1 MKKKVLVLYGG
12 LSEEREISIKS
23 GKAVSKALEKKGF
36 TVLEYDFNGKLEEII
51 SSFSPDIV
59 FIALHGRFGEDGT
72 VQGALEILGIP
83 YTGSDVLTS
92 SVCMNKLF
100 TKFILQSINIP
111 TPKYVS
117 IKKDKSISYDKVCE
131 YLNSKKVV
139 VKPNDQG
146 STVGLSIVSNESE
159 YLVALEK
166 AFKLSSVVLLEEYLK
181 GTEITVSV
189 IGNYPDYKILP
200 IIEIIPA
207 HEYYDYESKYIP
219 GMSIH
224 KIPANISKN
233 AENKAIEFAN
243 TIAKTLN
250 LRDFARIDMI
260 VKDETPYVLEI
271 NTIPGFTETS
281 LVPDAAKAIGISF
294 EDLVELIIREA
305 LKRGQ

>member
-36 TVLEYDFNGKLEEII
+36 TVLEYDFKGKLEEILTT
-51 SSFSPDIV
+51 FSPDIV
-59 FIALHGRFGEDGT
+59 FIALHGKFGEDGT
-72 VQGALEILGIP
+72 VQGALEISGVP

-100 TKFILQSINIP
+100 TKLLLQSINI
-111 TPKYVS
+111 TIPKYISVKRGDR
-117 IKKDKSISYDKVCE
+117 IPYDNACEFLKSKR
-131 YLNSKKVV
+131 VV

-146 STVGLSIVSNESE
+146 STVGLSIVSNEQE
-159 YLVALEK
+159 YLLALEK
-166 AFKLSSVVLLEEYLK
+166 AFKLSSIVLLEEYLK

-189 IGNYPDYKILP
+189 IGNCPNYKILP

-224 KIPANISKN
+224 KIPASISKN

-243 TIAKTLN
+243 VIAKTFN

-281 LVPDAAKAIGISF
+281 LVPDAAKAVGISF
-294 EDLVELIIREA
+294 EDLVEFIIKEA
-305 LKRGQ
+305 LKRKQ